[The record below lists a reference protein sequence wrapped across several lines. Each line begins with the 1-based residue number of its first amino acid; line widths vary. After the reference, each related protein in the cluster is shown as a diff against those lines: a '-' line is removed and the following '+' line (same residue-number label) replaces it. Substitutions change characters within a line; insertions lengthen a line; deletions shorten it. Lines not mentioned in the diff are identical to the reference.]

1 MEAEIYLIFSLGR
14 ADLTNRYF
22 DFWHKE
28 TPPPLTLSNPYFL
41 SFLCS
46 WLALH

>member
-1 MEAEIYLIFSLGR
+1 MEAEIYLIFSLGK
-14 ADLTNRYF
+14 ADLTNRHF
-22 DFWHKE
+22 DFWHKK
-28 TPPPLTLSNPYFL
+28 PPPLTLSNPYFL